1 MVIFYTFII
10 WLITSVVLYSQII
23 NVQII
28 PNTPQVG
35 DSTKITIT
43 QVNTTT
49 TTIKDSARFVVFLFS
64 GIRFSPQ

>member
-10 WLITSVVLYSQII
+10 WIITSVVSYSQII
-23 NVQII
+23 NVQIT

-43 QVNTTT
+43 QVDTTT
-49 TTIKDSARFVVFLFS
+49 TTTLPHNTGNLLTNKNF
-64 GIRFSPQ
+64 